1 MVTSKQFN
9 VGIIG
14 LGRIGAVHVEAWD
27 SLEGARVVAV
37 CDSSEA
43 ARVAAS
49 QKGLAVFSD
58 PQAMLDAVQLDA
70 VSICAPPN
78 QHQPLAEIC
87 FEKGVAVL
95 CEKPLAADGSTATAL
110 VQSAHR
116 HHARFQLATKFRHVP
131 ELQKARQLM
140 ADGAVGEPLT
150 FRIEFAGPVDMSQRW
165 NSDPSFSGG
174 GVLIDNGS
182 HALDLTRFLFS
193 AIDNVMAVSLKAV
206 QKLQVE
212 DSALLLVSTEGG
224 VTGKIML
231 SWSMKP
237 ADQDYVVIQGS
248 KGQITVG
255 WKESWLRGDGQAPQK
270 IGSGYDKND
279 SHRRMMTMFR
289 DFALGEGP
297 GWISEEEALS
307 SALVTDAAYQ
317 SMRSERWV
325 KVEASKVPGLKR
337 SAETEAYSRLR
348 LVAGRGR

>member
-1 MVTSKQFN
+1 MVSSKQVN

-95 CEKPLAADGSTATAL
+95 CEKPLAADGATATAL

-174 GVLIDNGS
+174 GVLIDNG
-182 HALDLTRFLFS
+182 
-193 AIDNVMAVSLKAV
+193 
-206 QKLQVE
+206 
-212 DSALLLVSTEGG
+212 
-224 VTGKIML
+224 
-231 SWSMKP
+231 
-237 ADQDYVVIQGS
+237 
-248 KGQITVG
+248 
-255 WKESWLRGDGQAPQK
+255 
-270 IGSGYDKND
+270 
-279 SHRRMMTMFR
+279 
-289 DFALGEGP
+289 
-297 GWISEEEALS
+297 
-307 SALVTDAAYQ
+307 
-317 SMRSERWV
+317 
-325 KVEASKVPGLKR
+325 
-337 SAETEAYSRLR
+337 
-348 LVAGRGR
+348 